1 MITSTIGKI
10 FLDAYNKKFGT
21 DYDAKTFFVEVYYP
35 LFFGNSKYLQWT
47 QNSPFVQ
54 GLVSSKTGESGTL
67 LEGKDG
73 KSLTFSNEEAAQK
86 YIKDNQISNND
97 IIEIKK
103 EKNKAQYK
111 VIRRLKADDFQFML
125 NSFINKVESCKKPDA
140 SIALGYPASEE
151 KEYAT
156 TSGQVTNIKLK
167 TETDDIYL
175 SWFGASLGIG
185 LQGGISILFSEVE
198 ILLDLFDGWKVYRE
212 TLDKTSKLKGNQVN
226 TWNGQWLAHRYD
238 KNNFFVEE
246 PMANFTP
253 FETSKED
260 GMSVGV
266 QIWTKVLIGIARH
279 FRNPQIMGY
288 VYNFGQ
294 TNTTIGFIPFNLSHI
309 KRPLELY
316 QKIFKN
322 IDEGKKADELWG
334 TENGLRV
341 CCQKGAIGV
350 EAMQPKGLTPYMTA
364 DKKGEIKLPKY
375 KEDDDK
381 QKVNFHTYQIWL
393 LAMLNN
399 QELWDKSQEFAK
411 ALQTYVKKD
420 KKNST
425 KRENLVKNVL
435 SASTKKSFI
444 AALSEIAEDVEAFD
458 KIEENAKTVNVM
470 PTDNVPYYLTLIRFH
485 YAGLDNKN
493 NQQGTNLFNQNA

>member
-1 MITSTIGKI
+1 
-10 FLDAYNKKFGT
+10 
-21 DYDAKTFFVEVYYP
+21 
-35 LFFGNSKYLQWT
+35 LFFGNSKYLQWP

-54 GLVSSKTGESGTL
+54 GLVSSVSGETGTL
-67 LEGKDG
+67 LKGKDD
-73 KSLTFSNEEAAQK
+73 KSLIFNSEDAAHQYIKDYQISNEE
-86 YIKDNQISNND
+86 

-103 EKNKAQYK
+103 EKNKPQYK

-125 NSFINKVESCKKPDA
+125 NTFITKVESCKVPDA

-151 KEYAT
+151 KEFAT

-167 TETDDIYL
+167 TDTDDIYL

-185 LQGGISILFSEVE
+185 LQGGISILFAESE
-198 ILLDLFDGWKVYRE
+198 ILMDLFEGWKVYRE
-212 TLDKTSKLKGNQVN
+212 ALDKTSKLKGNQVN

-253 FETSKED
+253 FETSKDE
-260 GMSVGV
+260 GMNVGV

-279 FRNPQIMGY
+279 FQNPQIMGY

-294 TNTTIGFIPFNLSHI
+294 TNTTIGFIPFNLNHI

-316 QKIFKN
+316 KQIFN
-322 IDEGKKADELWG
+322 NVDEGKKADELWG

-381 QKVNFHTYQIWL
+381 QKVSFHTYQIWL

-420 KKNST
+420 KQNST
-425 KRENLVKNVL
+425 KRENLVKNIL
-435 SASTKKSFI
+435 SATTKKSFI

-485 YAGLDNKN
+485 YAGLENKN
-493 NQQGTNLFNQNA
+493 NQQGKNLFNQNV